1 MKISNKIPKNV
12 YVFIPGII
20 LLIFSHTLFFIQ
32 NYDAIVN
39 KISIGDVDG
48 YWHLL
53 RVEKIHDGH
62 DLHEL
67 SLSRSNAP
75 YGEKLHWTK
84 AFDILLLSGA
94 YILSF
99 LMPFEEALYWFGN
112 FVNPLMH
119 LITFFLIANIS
130 KTFFKVEDI
139 SLLSILLPFQLVT
152 TRYFRM
158 GNYDHHGFI
167 LLLFTIFL
175 VTSLKAIQYEKAYV
189 WSLLSGFIASICIW
203 AGIESIFYVALL
215 TAFMGLTWIIYDSN
229 YCKNNLLMFSSM
241 FVTSAVILIF
251 ELPIDKIFSIHF
263 DRISFVHLFLWG
275 LLLTFWLFVSML
287 KHTKH
292 ITNNISKRIVIS
304 CLGIFFCSI
313 VMYTVFPK
321 FFYGPEIGI
330 DPLLKKI
337 YMDHTTEFAPLF
349 TKHETLFGYL
359 NLSWLL
365 GFLALL
371 MCMYIIKHKQE
382 KEKLLWSLIG
392 LLLFAYGC
400 ISLYHARWLSYFQLL
415 SIIPM
420 TVILGKITTWETL
433 RFKSSVRPIIIVAT
447 ILSFCLAPF
456 TISQV
461 LGKSTK
467 PPLLRQSKFLNQ
479 LCIFL
484 NEAKIF
490 DNKKYR
496 ILTSIYIGPLI
507 LYKTKH
513 EVIGTPAHRNEKGIL
528 DTYKIMNSED
538 EEIARGIIQ
547 KRDID
552 FILVGP
558 PEYGLYD
565 YLIPEGKKE
574 GKFYHRLWYGP
585 LPDWLEQIPITTE
598 LNNKIKAFRINK
610 HKKSMTS
617 YAVKIESTK

>member
-1 MKISNKIPKNV
+1 MEISNKIHKNV
-12 YVFIPGII
+12 YLFIPGII

-48 YWHLL
+48 YWHLM
-53 RVEKIHDGH
+53 RVEKIHGEHNWND
-62 DLHEL
+62 L

-75 YGEKLHWTK
+75 YGENLHWTK

-99 LMPFEEALYWFGN
+99 FMPFEEALYWFGN
-112 FVNPLMH
+112 FINPLMH
-119 LITFFLIANIS
+119 FITFFLLVYIS
-130 KTFFKVEDI
+130 KNFLKVEDI

-175 VTSLKAIQYEKAYV
+175 FTLLRAIQYEKAYG
-189 WSLLSGFIASICIW
+189 WSLLSGFIASLGIW
-203 AGIESIFYVALL
+203 AGIESLFYVVLL

-229 YCKNNLLMFSSM
+229 YSKSNFLMSLSLFI
-241 FVTSAVILIF
+241 TSAIILLIEF
-251 ELPIDKIFSIHF
+251 PVEKIFSIHF
-263 DRISFVHLFLWG
+263 DRISIVHLCLWG
-275 LLLTFWLFVSML
+275 LLLTFWLFVNIL
-287 KHTKH
+287 KHFKN
-292 ITNNISKRIVIS
+292 ITNNFSKRVMIS
-304 CLGIFFCSI
+304 SLGIFFCSI
-313 VMYTVFPK
+313 VMVNVFPK
-321 FFYGPEIGI
+321 FFYGPEAGI
-330 DPLLKKI
+330 DPLLKRI

-349 TKHETLFGYL
+349 SNYDKLFGYP
-359 NLSWLL
+359 NLSWLF
-365 GFLALL
+365 GFTALL
-371 MCMYIIKHKQE
+371 MCIYIIKHKQLT
-382 KEKLLWSLIG
+382 EKLSWSIIG
-392 LLLFAYGC
+392 LLLLAYGS
-400 ISLYHARWLSYFQLL
+400 ISLYQARWLSYFQLL

-420 TVILGKITTWETL
+420 SLILHKITKWEELNCKPSL
-433 RFKSSVRPIIIVAT
+433 RKLIIVAT
-447 ILSFCLAPF
+447 ILAFCLAPF

-461 LGKSTK
+461 LGKNTK
-467 PPLLRQSKFLNQ
+467 PPLLRQSAFLNQ

-484 NEAKIF
+484 NEADIF
-490 DNKKYR
+490 DNKEYR

-538 EEIARGIIQ
+538 EEIGRGIIK

-552 FILVGP
+552 IILVGP
-558 PEYGLYD
+558 PEYGMHD
-565 YLIPEGKKE
+565 YLIPEGKQV

-598 LNNKIKAFRINK
+598 LKNKIKIFRVNK
-610 HKKSMTS
+610 DKMSMKAYS
-617 YAVKIESTK
+617 AKIETTK